1 MLVVLLPAALPSLVV
16 RTASPVAPFCAR
28 SPAPAPRA
36 SGCVLAERPRRR
48 EAIFLAGLPG
58 SGKTRVIKQRFGFTR
73 DDASVL
79 DLDKEIVHHPN
90 YDPESMAAVY
100 DVPGAYEWADERVER
115 AFRAALADPDA
126 FPRIVLDGTGTKVKR
141 RLDRM
146 AAAREA
152 GLWVKLLYVRVKLK
166 TALRR
171 NGKRRRQVPLETLQ
185 LYQRLVD
192 AAVAAEKGVADEV
205 EVLDNDTDR
214 AFTGVPSLRPNPNKR
229 P

>member
-79 DLDKEIVHHPN
+79 
-90 YDPESMAAVY
+90 S
-100 DVPGAYEWADERVER
+100 PGIARKQDASLPSSQAYPS
-115 AFRAALADPDA
+115 ALAAPT
-126 FPRIVLDGTGTKVKR
+126 L
-141 RLDRM
+141 
-146 AAAREA
+146 AR
-152 GLWVKLLYVRVKLK
+152 
-166 TALRR
+166 
-171 NGKRRRQVPLETLQ
+171 
-185 LYQRLVD
+185 D
-192 AAVAAEKGVADEV
+192 
-205 EVLDNDTDR
+205 
-214 AFTGVPSLRPNPNKR
+214 
-229 P
+229 